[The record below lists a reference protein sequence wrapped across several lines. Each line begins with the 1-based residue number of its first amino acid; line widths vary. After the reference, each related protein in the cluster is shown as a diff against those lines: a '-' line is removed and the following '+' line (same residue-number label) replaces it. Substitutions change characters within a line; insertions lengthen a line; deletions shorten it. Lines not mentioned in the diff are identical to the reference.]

1 MAQAGEN
8 TVRARARNDSSIKY
22 RMMGTLAALVLP
34 ILLLLSAP
42 SAQAD
47 SDQQARLKEIKQ
59 RIESLQEELGEVRSR
74 RDQLLKDLEDN
85 EKDISELHKRIDQ
98 IKSDM
103 RSRGEK
109 LQELKREQRELQE
122 SQRSMQRR
130 VEQEVAA
137 AYRLGRQEQVKL
149 LLNQQD
155 PQNIARQL
163 HYHQYFLRERNRIID
178 DYLSTLSSLQTV
190 STNIERERDTLDA
203 ERQQLQQ
210 RKQQL
215 VGARRSRQATLDE
228 LAAQLADKSGELRQL
243 KSDRSRLQKLVDEVG
258 RAIASLVSPQNQQPF
273 AKQRGRMQWP
283 VEGRRANAYGRR
295 RANGVT
301 WKGVTIRADAGTPVR
316 AIHRGRVVFSD
327 YLRGQG
333 MLMILDHGDGYMS
346 LYAHNQSL
354 TRSLGEWVERG
365 DTVARVGNTGGLNR
379 SGVYFEI
386 RHRGQPQDPTIWCRG

>member
-1 MAQAGEN
+1 MR
-8 TVRARARNDSSIKY
+8 V
-22 RMMGTLAALVLP
+22 LAV
-34 ILLLLSAP
+34 ILFTLLSLPAW
-42 SAQAD
+42 SQSDAD
-47 SDQQARLKEIKQ
+47 GDQQARLAEIKQ
-59 RIESLQEELGEVRSR
+59 RIEALQQELNQVKSQ

-85 EKDISELHKRIDQ
+85 EKDISELHQRIDQ
-98 IKSDM
+98 IKRDM

-109 LQELKREQRELQE
+109 LQELKKEQQQLQE
-122 SQRSMQRR
+122 SRRSMQRR

-163 HYHQYFLRERNRIID
+163 RYHEYFLQERSRVID
-178 DYLSTLSSLQTV
+178 DYLATLTSLQTV
-190 STNIERERDTLDA
+190 SSSIERERDTLDS
-203 ERQQLQQ
+203 ERRQLQEREQ
-210 RKQQL
+210 RLK
-215 VGARRSRQATLDE
+215 GAQRQRNKTLDR
-228 LAAQLADKSGELRQL
+228 LAARLADKSGELQQL
-243 KSDRSRLQKLVDEVG
+243 KSDRGRLQKLVDEVG
-258 RAIASLVSPQNQQPF
+258 KAIASLVSPGDQQPF
-273 AKQRGRMQWP
+273 ARQRGRMRWP
-283 VEGRRANAYGRR
+283 AEGRRANAYGQR
-295 RANGVT
+295 RANGIS
-301 WKGVTIRADAGTPVR
+301 WKGITIRASEGEPVR

-365 DTVARVGNTGGLNR
+365 DTIARVGNSGGLAH

-386 RHRGQPQDPTIWCRG
+386 RRNGKPQDPTVWCRG